1 MKKISAIFVAAG
13 MIVLIPGG
21 TFQMGNP
28 EEEAWR
34 SEDEVRHTVTAS
46 DFYMSAYELTQAE
59 YQEIT
64 GENPSSFS
72 GEELT

>member
-1 MKKISAIFVAAG
+1 
-13 MIVLIPGG
+13 
-21 TFQMGNP
+21 MGSP

-34 SEDEVRHTVTAS
+34 SEDEVQHTVTVS

-64 GENPSSFS
+64 GEIHPAFR
-72 GEELT
+72 GRICRRRTFPGWMPFPTVTPEVRGKD